1 LAAQSLIWWRMNFSR
16 GLVLLLFGTVVG
28 VAHADVYKCV
38 DENGRLTYTNDKPI
52 PGQKGCVLLSRD
64 QAVTSVPMPKK
75 SATPTPPS
83 FPRVDDSTQRSRDN
97 DRRKILEQEL
107 ASEQALLDDAQKEL
121 AAQEAV
127 RNGDEKN
134 YQKFLDRVQPF
145 RDKVKQHET
154 NIAKLKT
161 EINNIR

>member
-1 LAAQSLIWWRMNFSR
+1 MYFSR
-16 GLVLLLFGTVVG
+16 VLIVLLFG
-28 VAHADVYKCV
+28 VAASAAQADVYKCV
-38 DENGRLTYTNDKPI
+38 GDGGGVTYTNDKPA
-52 PGQKGCVLLSRD
+52 PGQKGCALLSRD
-64 QAVTSVPMPKK
+64 QPVSSVPGAKK
-75 SATPTPPS
+75 SATPTPSS
-83 FPRVDDSTQRSRDN
+83 FPRVDDGTQKNRDN

-107 ASEQALLDDAQKEL
+107 SSEEGLLAKAQKDL
-121 AAQEAV
+121 AEQEAV

-134 YQKFLDRVQPF
+134 YQRFLDRVQPY

>member
-1 LAAQSLIWWRMNFSR
+1 MNISRLLIALTLGAAACA
-16 GLVLLLFGTVVG
+16 
-28 VAHADVYKCV
+28 AHADVYKCV
-38 DENGRLTYTNDKPI
+38 EEGGRVTYTNDKPTS
-52 PGQKGCVLLSRD
+52 GQKGCTLLSRD
-64 QAVTSVPMPKK
+64 QAVTSMPAPKK
-75 SATPTPPS
+75 SATPSS
-83 FPRVDDSTQRSRDN
+83 FPRVDDSTQKNRDN

-107 ASEQALLDDAQKEL
+107 SSEEGLLADAQKEL

>member
-1 LAAQSLIWWRMNFSR
+1 MSFSR
-16 GLVLLLFGTVVG
+16 GFVVLILGAALSP
-28 VAHADVYKCV
+28 AHADVYKCV
-38 DENGRLTYTNDKPI
+38 DDGRITYTNDKPA

-75 SATPTPPS
+75 SATPTPS
-83 FPRVDDSTQRSRDN
+83 TFPRVDDSTQRNRDN
-97 DRRKILEQEL
+97 DRRRILEQEL
-107 ASEQALLDDAQKEL
+107 TSETALLADANKEL
-121 AAQEAV
+121 AAQESV

>member
-1 LAAQSLIWWRMNFSR
+1 MNFFR
-16 GLVLLLFGTVVG
+16 GLLVLILGMSVG
-28 VAHADVYKCV
+28 VVYADVYKCV
-38 DENGRLTYTNDKPI
+38 DESGRLTYTNDKPA
-52 PGQKGCVLLSRD
+52 PGQKGCTLLSRD
-64 QAVTSVPMPKK
+64 QAVTAVPMPKK
-75 SATPTPPS
+75 AATATPSS
-83 FPRVDDSTQRSRDN
+83 FPRVDDATQKGRDN

-107 ASEQALLDDAQKEL
+107 VSEEALLEAAKKEVVS
-121 AAQEAV
+121 QEGV

-134 YQKFLDRVQPF
+134 FQKVIDRLQPF

>member
-1 LAAQSLIWWRMNFSR
+1 MNFSR
-16 GLVLLLFGTVVG
+16 VLMILVFGMVTG

-38 DENGRLTYTNDKPI
+38 DENGRLTYTNDKPLS
-52 PGQKGCVLLSRD
+52 GQKGCVLLSRD
-64 QAVTSVPMPKK
+64 QPVTSVPMPKK
-75 SATPTPPS
+75 AATPTPSS
-83 FPRVDDSTQRSRDN
+83 FPRVDDSTQRARDGE
-97 DRRKILEQEL
+97 RRKILEQEL
-107 ASEQALLDDAQKEL
+107 SSEESLLADAQKEL
-121 AAQEAV
+121 ATQEAV

-134 YQKFLDRVQPF
+134 YQRVLDRLQPF

>member
-1 LAAQSLIWWRMNFSR
+1 MNFSR
-16 GLVLLLFGTVVG
+16 VLMILICG
-28 VAHADVYKCV
+28 VAAGGAYADVYKCV
-38 DENGRLTYTNDKPI
+38 DENGRLTYTNDKPL
-52 PGQKGCVLLSRD
+52 PGQKGCTLLSRD
-64 QAVTSVPMPKK
+64 QPVTSVPMPRK

-83 FPRVDDSTQRSRDN
+83 FPRVDDSTQRTRDSE
-97 DRRKILEQEL
+97 RRKILEQEL
-107 ASEQALLDDAQKEL
+107 SSEEGLLADSQKEL

-134 YQKFLDRVQPF
+134 YQRVIERLQPF

>member
-1 LAAQSLIWWRMNFSR
+1 MNISRVLIVLVFGAAA
-16 GLVLLLFGTVVG
+16 G

-38 DENGRLTYTNDKPI
+38 EDGGRITYTNDKPT
-52 PGQKGCVLLSRD
+52 PGQKGCTLLSRD

-75 SATPTPPS
+75 SATPTPSS
-83 FPRVDDSTQRSRDN
+83 FPRVDDSTQKDRDN

-107 ASEQALLDDAQKEL
+107 ASEEGLLADSQKEL
-121 AAQEAV
+121 AAQESI

-134 YQKFLDRVQPF
+134 YQRFIDRVQPF

>member
-1 LAAQSLIWWRMNFSR
+1 MFLSRVLIVLVFGAAASP
-16 GLVLLLFGTVVG
+16 
-28 VAHADVYKCV
+28 AYADVYKCV
-38 DENGRLTYTNDKPI
+38 DDGGRITYTNDRPA
-52 PGQKGCVLLSRD
+52 PGQKGCTLLSRD
-64 QAVTSVPMPKK
+64 QPVTSVPMPKK
-75 SATPTPPS
+75 SATPTPSS
-83 FPRVDDSTQRSRDN
+83 FPRVDDTTQKSRDN

-107 ASEQALLDDAQKEL
+107 ASEEGLLAEAQKEL

-134 YQKFLDRVQPF
+134 YQRFLDRVQPF